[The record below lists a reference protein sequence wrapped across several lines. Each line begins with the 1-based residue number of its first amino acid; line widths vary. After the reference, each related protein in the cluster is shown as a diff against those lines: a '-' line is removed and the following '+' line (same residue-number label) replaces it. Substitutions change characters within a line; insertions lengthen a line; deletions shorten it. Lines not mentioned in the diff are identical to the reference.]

1 MDIPITKVDENNCR
15 PIPEDE
21 SKLGFGQHFSDH
33 MFMMEY
39 NPDEGWHSPRIEP
52 LHDLSLSPAA
62 MVLHYGQEA
71 FEGLKAYRCDDGGV
85 RLFRYRKNF
94 ERLNASCER
103 LCMPTLDIDLV
114 SQAMKKLVL
123 LDRKWIPKT
132 EGCALYI
139 RPNIIAT
146 DPFLGVRPS
155 NTYLFYIV
163 VGPVGA
169 YYPEGFNPVSIY
181 VSDKY
186 VRAVEGGV
194 GYAKTAGNY
203 AASLLAQRE
212 AAEAGYTQVLW
223 LDAKERRYVEEVGT
237 MNIFFKIGD
246 EIITAPL
253 AGSILPGV
261 TRDSVIEILRDW
273 GMNIVERPLGID
285 EVVAAQQEGA
295 LKEVF
300 GSGTA
305 AIVSPVG
312 EICYKDQ
319 VYKIGDGQ
327 TGALSQKLYDTIL
340 DIQYGKAEDKFGWTE
355 RIDG

>member
-1 MDIPITKVDENNCR
+1 MDIPITKVDENNR
-15 PIPEDE
+15 KPIPTDE

-33 MFMMEY
+33 MFLMEY

-52 LHDLSLSPAA
+52 YHYLSLSPAA

-71 FEGLKAYRCDDGGV
+71 FEGLKAYRCGDGGV

-94 ERLNASCER
+94 ERLNASCKR
-103 LCMPTLDIDLV
+103 LCMPTMDIDLLSEAV
-114 SQAMKKLVL
+114 KKLVL
-123 LDRKWIPKT
+123 LDREWLPHT
-132 EGCALYI
+132 EGCAMYI
-139 RPNIIAT
+139 RPNIIAV

-155 NTYLFYIV
+155 KTYLFYII

-194 GYAKTAGNY
+194 GSAKTAGNY

-212 AAEAGYTQVLW
+212 ASEAGYTQVLW

-246 EIITAPL
+246 EVITAPL

-261 TRDSVIEILRDW
+261 TRDSVIELLRDW
-273 GMNIVERPLGID
+273 GVNIVERKLGID
-285 EVVAAQQEGA
+285 EVVAAQREGT
-295 LKEVF
+295 LQEVF

-312 EICYKDQ
+312 EFCYKDL
-319 VYKIGDGQ
+319 VYKVADGQ
-327 TGALSQKLYDTIL
+327 TGALSQKLYNAIL